1 MDGDESAPLWRALCR
16 YVSEVAVAVGVGPEA
31 CCCSPD
37 VRANAYIAVE
47 HRIARYPKRDV
58 ALLWDEESGWSV
70 AVETGCGEDLIVLR
84 YLDGDVLPEP
94 AVVARF
100 LDGVV
105 EGHSS
110 GTVDPPT
117 LRRIGA
123 RDDFVARLEHY
134 ALSRLAPHPI
144 G

>member
-1 MDGDESAPLWRALCR
+1 MDGDEAAPLWRALCQ

-47 HRIARYPKRDV
+47 HRLARYPKRDV
-58 ALLWDEESGWSV
+58 ALLWDEESGWAV

-84 YLDGDVLPEP
+84 YLDDDVLPDP

-100 LDGVV
+100 LDGIVD
-105 EGHSS
+105 GMPS
-110 GTVDPPT
+110 GTPDPPA

-123 RDDFVARLEHY
+123 GDDFLVRLERY
-134 ALSRLAPHPI
+134 LLSRTVLRPI